1 METDFVGLVEL
12 ALKVDV
18 RISLRQLVFGG
29 DQVRVKA
36 VGTKCSLKLVVSGI
50 GSGFRIDF
58 ESLDGKVSRS
68 FVRWPY

>member
-1 METDFVGLVEL
+1 MEADFVGLVEL

-29 DQVRVKA
+29 DQVSVKA
-36 VGTKCSLKLVVSGI
+36 VGTECSLKLIVSGI

-58 ESLDGKVSRS
+58 ESLFRKVSQS
-68 FVRWPY
+68 CVR